1 MKLVRFLGIKKL
13 FSFGY
18 LKILKIFKKNSMT
31 LIKGAPPKIL
41 FGRMVGM

>member
-18 LKILKIFKKNSMT
+18 FKILKKLKNSTT
-31 LIKGAPPKIL
+31 LIKGPRPKIL